1 MEICTFT
8 LASGENIVIQKSMN
22 VMQFSVVGDG
32 DNATFTILG
41 NGTVLNVAGSV
52 ITNEAIALGASQGY
66 NAMPAM
72 PGSPWNGITITCT
85 AGTIKV
91 ILTTD

>member
-8 LASGENIVIQKSMN
+8 LSSGDNIVINRSMN
-22 VMQFSVVGDG
+22 VVQFSVVGDG
-32 DNATFTILG
+32 DNGAFTMLG
-41 NGTVLNVAGSV
+41 NGTVQDITGAI
-52 ITNEAIALGASQGY
+52 ITNESIALGANQGY
-66 NAMPAM
+66 NAIPAS
-72 PGSPWNGITITCT
+72 PGSPWNGVTITCT